1 MLHGVMTDWVV
12 VLEVVVPLSYL
23 VEVLSDVVV
32 ETLAIDIGVEVL
44 ADMNVTISAAVM
56 TALELPMPILLDGF
70 SC

>member
-44 ADMNVTISAAVM
+44 ADMNVTVSAAVM
-56 TALELPMPILLDGF
+56 TALELPMPVP
-70 SC
+70 